1 MHPEFSQRAIY
12 EHQRDLD
19 RRVRGAYLER
29 ALPELPSG
37 PSEAVAL
44 RLCRVADDET
54 LERLAILEG
63 RPAPAGRYVVAEVD
77 GEVVAAV
84 SLNSGSVLADPFR
97 PTGHLLPL
105 LELRASQLA
114 PEARRSRGLPLWGAV
129 RALGRAS

>member
-1 MHPEFSQRAIY
+1 MHPEFSQMAMV
-12 EHQRDLD
+12 ENQRDLD
-19 RRVRGAYLER
+19 RRVQGAYLER
-29 ALPELPSG
+29 AVPEVPSG

-84 SLNSGSVLADPFR
+84 SLASGSVLADPFR

-114 PEARRSRGLPLWGAV
+114 PEARRSRGLPFWGAV

>member
-1 MHPEFSQRAIY
+1 MMHPEFSQMAI
-12 EHQRDLD
+12 HQNQRDLD
-19 RRVRGAYLER
+19 RRVQGAYLEHT
-29 ALPELPSG
+29 LPELHTE

-44 RLCRVADDET
+44 RLCRVADDPT

-63 RPAPAGRYVVAEVD
+63 RPAPAGRFVVAEVG

-97 PTGHLLPL
+97 ATAHLVPL

-114 PEARRSRGLPLWGAV
+114 PDVRRSRGLPLWGAV
-129 RALGRAS
+129 RSFGRA